1 MVQRNLQVLKNIDV
15 EAVFNG
21 GNDQGDGIG
30 AVAFQASG
38 NQVGGIAHF
47 GGSREDLLPD
57 GLTDA
62 ARFIKGTGYSRNGNT
77 TIPGYIF

>member
-47 GGSREDLLPD
+47 GGPRQNLLPD

-62 ARFIKGTGYSRNGNT
+62 AGFIKGAGYGGNGDT
-77 TIPGYIF
+77 AIPGYIF